1 MSGKTF
7 IDTNI
12 FIYSLDSR
20 DGRKQEIARKVLRSV
35 ENGVISTQVMQEFY
49 AVMTRKLNVAPLE
62 ARKIVQTMERFE
74 IVPTSPKLIY
84 EAINV
89 HILEQ
94 IQFWDAMIIVGGN
107 FTNCTQLLSED
118 FNTGQIISGIEII
131 NPFLLQ

>member
-20 DGRKQEIARKVLRSV
+20 DRRKQEIARNVLRGL
-35 ENGVISTQVMQEFY
+35 ENGAISTQVMQEFY
-49 AVMTRKLNVAPLE
+49 AAVTRKFNVAPVD

-74 IVPTSPKLIY
+74 IIPTTPNLIY
-84 EAINV
+84 EAINL

-94 IQFWDAMIIVGGN
+94 IQFWDAMIIAGGISA
-107 FTNCTQLLSED
+107 NCTQILSED
-118 FNTGQIISGIEII
+118 FHTGQVIAGIKIV
-131 NPFLLQ
+131 NPFKE